1 MGSSSRPG
9 DDLGV
14 DVIVGRL
21 TAPMTSGH
29 TVTIAPTDARVEVRL
44 GDQVLAA
51 TERALVL
58 CETGLP
64 NRYYLPKDDVRMD
77 LLRPTTFETTCPF
90 KGIASYWS
98 ADVDAMVHDGIVWGY
113 EHPIEAAAQIA
124 GYVSFYPTRTDIT
137 VDGSPVV
144 A

>member
-1 MGSSSRPG
+1 
-9 DDLGV
+9 
-14 DVIVGRL
+14 
-21 TAPMTSGH
+21 MTSGH

>member
-29 TVTIAPTDARVEVRL
+29 TVTIAPTDARV
-44 GDQVLAA
+44 
-51 TERALVL
+51 
-58 CETGLP
+58 
-64 NRYYLPKDDVRMD
+64 D

-98 ADVDAMVHDGIVWGY
+98 ADVDGMVHDGIVWGY